1 MAERIPSD
9 LEWTVRKRF
18 TELFEKDKKIEGI
31 YKKIRQGRATYVDA
45 SLFSKEIGTILAD
58 VFKTVDL
65 NPANVAELTDYI
77 IENAMT
83 QNIALSNLVCESVQ
97 STLNEAAGI
106 GLNPVFPDA
115 NVSDGKIKGI
125 RRLVEEAE
133 DKHAIEVAL
142 NEPIITN
149 VMQNVDDWVKT
160 NADFQAEA
168 GLDPII
174 VRTWSGSYPS
184 HDTKH
189 TDWCEDL
196 AGTWTY
202 GDQPEDVFK
211 RHEGCRCTVEY
222 FPNKKA
228 KGQITALAKG
238 EKDTEGVLYN
248 TGKFTSTKR
257 RAVLEQRRKIYGKQE
272 ARRILNEE
280 WKGGMN
286 GNAERHFT

>member
-1 MAERIPSD
+1 MAENTPSN
-9 LEWTVRKRF
+9 LERTVRKRF
-18 TELFEKDKKIEGI
+18 TELFENDKKIEI
-31 YKKIRQGRATYVDA
+31 VYKKIRQGRATYADA
-45 SLFSKEIGTILAD
+45 LSFSKEIGTILAN
-58 VFKTVDL
+58 VFQTVDL
-65 NPANVAELTDYI
+65 NPANIAELTNYI

-106 GLNPVFPDA
+106 GLNPVRPDMG
-115 NVSDGKIKGI
+115 VSNGKIKGI

-133 DKHAIEVAL
+133 DEHAIKVAL

-160 NADFQAEA
+160 NADFQA
-168 GLDPII
+168 GTGMKPVI

-196 AGTWTY
+196 AGTFEY
-202 GDQPEDVFK
+202 GKEPEDVYK

-222 FPNKKA
+222 FPNKIA
-228 KGQITALAKG
+228 KGRITALSKG
-238 EKDTEGVLYN
+238 EKDTNRVLWN
-248 TGKFTSTKR
+248 TGGSKKQQ
-257 RAVLEQRRKIYGKQE
+257 AVIDQRRVVTGKDE
-272 ARRILNEE
+272 AQKVLSLA
-280 WKGGMN
+280 WS
-286 GNAERHFT
+286 